1 MESPVALELDHHS
14 VLLGWRATQ
23 GALAYELQMRSSD
36 VGDEWKSLSSAIQGT
51 NIRKKNLIE
60 GNTYNFRVRCKL
72 ATGWDDFSPDSADI
86 KVLDADI
93 LQLEA
98 PTLLAKD
105 TSSVT
110 VQWSSPSDHEVE
122 GYRLRYRA
130 EGSLEWIYVDTT
142 LKNTQVKK
150 KSLDVGV
157 NYYFSVLPVVSA
169 SASAPAV
176 QMDNSKS
183 DGTET
188 KDTPSSVFNADSNT
202 SSTESSAKGFEYSP
216 QSLPLQVQPFSAF
229 MKNLFPDQL
238 VARDG
243 SKRDS
248 AANLAGK
255 MVAVYFSAHW
265 CGPCRQFTPLLGQ
278 VYQAVKSAG
287 KADKFEVVF
296 CSADH
301 SEPEFKSYFQSMA
314 PWLAIDY
321 EDDERE
327 SFMGTFKVQGIPKLV
342 ILAPDGRMITD
353 NGVSG
358 SFSAEMVEQWLKQC
372 NL

>member
-1 MESPVALELDHHS
+1 V
-14 VLLGWRATQ
+14 Q

-36 VGDEWKSLSSAIQGT
+36 EGDEWRSLSSAIQGT
-51 NIRKKNLIE
+51 NIRKKNLAE
-60 GNTYNFRVRCKL
+60 GNIYHFRVRCKL

-86 KVLDADI
+86 KVLDEGI

-98 PTLLAKD
+98 PTLYAND
-105 TSSVT
+105 TSSIT
-110 VQWSSPSDHEVE
+110 VQWSSPSGHEAH
-122 GYRLRYRA
+122 GYRLRYR
-130 EGSLEWIYVDTT
+130 EEDSLEWTYVDTT

-150 KSLDVGV
+150 KSLEAGV
-157 NYYFSVLPVVSA
+157 NYYFAVLPVISPSV
-169 SASAPAV
+169 PV
-176 QMDNSKS
+176 QTADKSQS
-183 DGTET
+183 DGS
-188 KDTPSSVFNADSNT
+188 DTNESQQSVFNVESNSADSR
-202 SSTESSAKGFEYSP
+202 SKVFEYSP
-216 QSLPLQVQPFSAF
+216 QSLPLQVQQFSTF
-229 MKNLFPDQL
+229 MKNLFPDLL
-238 VARDG
+238 VTRDG
-243 SKRDS
+243 SKRDT
-248 AANLAGK
+248 AASLAGK

-278 VYQAVKSAG
+278 VYQAMKAAG
-287 KADKFEVVF
+287 KAEKFEVVF

-353 NGVSG
+353 NGVNG
-358 SFSAEMVEQWLKQC
+358 SFSAEMVEQWLRQC